1 MEFRT
6 FSRRVSAARVVL
18 AAGVAGAALMAQTGA
33 ASALESR
40 SYVVSYFSQQFNSRD
55 GDCPGGVN
63 PDDQAGQNAAI
74 LQRLGYKPDE
84 VKSMMAEWAKGGE
97 GEERINAIVNAR
109 AVIDGQQVNA
119 YTHPEATLDPGLKLM
134 TSKVGYGFNLD
145 GKDGET
151 SFTDPRSGEKG
162 VDHMLSRAIGCNQN
176 FRGSWDAPSAYGEW
190 IWVQLKDSQPAW
202 LITITGEDIDKDGP
216 VTLRMT
222 RALEYLKSNLDGS
235 PRHFMT
241 YRVDPDPRSH
251 NEFKGE
257 IKDGV
262 LTITEHKP
270 LSILWNALS
279 SPVLNLKNTHM
290 RINMLKGDTLDGL
303 VGGYQPWTEIYFA
316 FSHNGIVGDRP
327 GLYWAM
333 KKAAD
338 ADPDPV
344 TGQNMSIST
353 AYRITAV
360 PAFVVDAP
368 VPRYQS
374 AEVK

>member
-1 MEFRT
+1 MQ
-6 FSRRVSAARVVL
+6 ARSLRWLLGV
-18 AAGVAGAALMAQTGA
+18 GVAGAAFAGQAGA
-33 ASALESR
+33 AQALESR
-40 SYVVSYFSQQFNSRD
+40 SYVVSYFSQQLNSRE

-63 PDDQAGQNAAI
+63 PDDQAGQNAVI
-74 LQRLGYKPDE
+74 LENLGYTPDE
-84 VKSMMAEWAKGGE
+84 VKAMIAEWARGGD

-109 AVIDGQQVNA
+109 AIIDGQQVNA
-119 YTHPEATLDPGLKLM
+119 YTHPEATKDPGLKQI

-145 GKDGET
+145 GKDNEV
-151 SFTDPRSGEKG
+151 SFVDPQTGEKG
-162 VDHMLSRAIGCNQN
+162 VDNQLSRAIGCNQN

-202 LITITGEDIDKDGP
+202 VITISGEDIDKDGP
-216 VTLRMT
+216 VTVRLT
-222 RALEYLKSNLDGS
+222 RALEYLKSNGDGS

-257 IKDGV
+257 IKDGQI
-262 LTITEHKP
+262 TITEHKP

-279 SPVLNLKNTHM
+279 SPVLNLKNTHL
-290 RINMLKGDTLDGL
+290 RLRMLKGDTLDGVL
-303 VGGYQPWTEIYFA
+303 GGYQPWTEIYFA

-344 TGQNMSIST
+344 TKQNMSISAT
-353 AYRITAV
+353 YRITAV

-368 VPRYQS
+368 QLRYQS